1 MPNCFNRVERI
12 PPIHRSGVVNTLID
26 TSFSKDVEEDGIVKK
41 VTTFEKVPLDVYA
54 AKADIPESD
63 NYKLSEMIKQ
73 GYTPNEVRI
82 NGLFD
87 SSDALDTVNQ
97 KLIEDISVAM
107 ETPDNA
113 VTE

>member
-1 MPNCFNRVERI
+1 MPNCFNRAERI
-12 PPIHRSGVVNTLID
+12 PPISRSGVANTLID

-41 VTTFEKVPLDVYA
+41 VTTFEKVSLVVYA
-54 AKADIPESD
+54 AKSDIPESD

-87 SSDALDTVNQ
+87 SSDALDSVNQ
-97 KLIEDISVAM
+97 KLINDFSAAM
-107 ETPDNA
+107 ENTHDA
-113 VTE
+113 VSE

>member
-1 MPNCFNRVERI
+1 MLNCFNRSDRI

-26 TSFSKDVEEDGIVKK
+26 TSFSKDIEEDGVVKK
-41 VTTFEKVPLDVYA
+41 VTTFEKVSLDVYA
-54 AKADIPESD
+54 AKADIPQSD

-87 SSDALDTVNQ
+87 SSDALDSVNQ
-97 KLIEDISVAM
+97 KLINDFSLAIENTN
-107 ETPDNA
+107 EA
-113 VTE
+113 VSE